1 MDVRPKKLIAGLV
14 SVLLFGCVANAGFE
28 SVEKQV
34 VKYELENGLRLVVLP
49 RPEAPVI
56 SSITIAGVGGGDETE
71 KYYGTAH
78 IFEHMAFKGTE
89 TVGTKDFQEEKKAM
103 AVEDSVFALILK
115 ERAKGAKADSSML
128 QRLEEEFDVA
138 KQKAREFAI
147 SNHYGQILDREGGTG
162 LNAATSLDRTF
173 YMCSVPSNK
182 LELLM
187 CLESDRFLCPALR
200 EFYTE
205 VQGPI
210 AEERRMHTDNP
221 SRKLFEE
228 FFLKAFP
235 PEHPYGHPLIG
246 YMDDILTSTR
256 AEARE
261 FFEMYYGASNLVIG
275 IVGDV
280 DPANVK
286 KLAEIY
292 WGRLPK
298 KETPEVQHIPEV
310 AHQGEKRMK
319 LELQSQPMLFVG
331 YHRPNLRASDAIVY
345 DVLAD
350 CLGRGRTSRLYK
362 SLVIEKKLAVRVGAV
377 PSMPGEKYST
387 VFWCTI
393 TPARGHTAS
402 DCEVALYEEI
412 ERFREELVSENELST
427 VKARV
432 KAEIIQLLE
441 NNQWTAY
448 VLAADEL
455 SYSDCC
461 HTFKYLEELSKVTPQ
476 DIQRV
481 AKKMLVKDNR
491 VVGSIITLSESDE

>member
-1 MDVRPKKLIAGLV
+1 MDVRTKGFIAGLV
-14 SVLLFGCVANAGFE
+14 SLLSFAVVVNAGVE
-28 SVEKQV
+28 SVEEQV
-34 VKYELENGLRLVVLP
+34 VKYELENGLRLIVLS
-49 RPEAPVI
+49 RPDAPVI
-56 SSITIAGVGGGDETE
+56 SSITVVGVGGGDEAE
-71 KYYGTAH
+71 KYFGTAH

-89 TVGTKDFQEEKKAM
+89 NVGTKDFEKEKKAM

-115 ERAKGAKADSSML
+115 ERARGAKADSSTL

-147 SNHYGQILDREGGTG
+147 SNHYGQILDREGGSD

-187 CLESDRFLCPALR
+187 CLESDRFLCPVLR

-205 VQGPI
+205 VHGPI

-246 YMDDILTSTR
+246 YMDDILTATR
-256 AEARE
+256 SEARE
-261 FFEMYYGASNLVIG
+261 FFETHYGASNLVVG
-275 IVGDV
+275 IVGNV
-280 DPANVK
+280 EPAEVK
-286 KLAEIY
+286 RLAEIY

-298 KETPEVQHIPEV
+298 RKDPEARRVPEV

-319 LELQSQPMLFVG
+319 LELQSQPMLYVG
-331 YHRPNLRASDAIVY
+331 YHRPNLHASDAVVY
-345 DVLAD
+345 DVMAD
-350 CLGRGRTSRLYK
+350 CLGRGRTSRLYR
-362 SLVIEKKLAVRVGAV
+362 SLVTEQKLAVRVGAV
-377 PSMPGEKYST
+377 SSMPGEEHST
-387 VFWCTI
+387 LFWCLI
-393 TPARGHTAS
+393 TPARGHVASECETAF
-402 DCEVALYEEI
+402 YEEI
-412 ERFREELVSENELST
+412 ERLREELVSEEELSK

-432 KAEIIQLLE
+432 KAEIVQLLE
-441 NNQWTAY
+441 SNLWTAF
-448 VLAADEL
+448 VLAAEEL
-455 SYSDCC
+455 SYGDWRR
-461 HTFKYLEELSKVTPQ
+461 TFSYLEELSKVTPQ

-481 AKKMLVKDNR
+481 AKKILVEDNR
-491 VVGSIITLSESDE
+491 VVGSIVTLSDSGE